1 MENSQSIGKAVPEP
15 GSVLTECHFPLSR
28 MIKDVI
34 MRDKPTNVAVEG
46 PQVMWL
52 KMPRASN
59 DTSGK
64 LVNAS
69 VGPFGYRARIG

>member
-1 MENSQSIGKAVPEP
+1 
-15 GSVLTECHFPLSR
+15 

-46 PQVMWL
+46 PPVMWL